1 MNGNVYK
8 KGERPEYLEVKT
20 RLGVEKIELK
30 KVLYFMSD
38 VRVVEAHMQ
47 RGETFRFY
55 EKLDIVQ
62 EQLDSDEWLRCHK
75 SYLVNR
81 KWIRQIT
88 RESLMIGKET
98 IPVSRNYYMQ
108 LRDKGLIGRDKDKM
122 EMTLAP
128 NRKDVG
134 VVRCVGGKYEGMEYY
149 IYPNEKLVLGRG
161 YDRADLIFD
170 EPQISRVHC
179 WIQYNQTTNHYY
191 ISNQSTNGIY
201 IGEDKVEEKDVI
213 LEVKKG
219 TRIRLANTEQVFE
232 IG

>member
-1 MNGNVYK
+1 MNENVYK
-8 KGERPEYLEVKT
+8 KGDRAEYLEVKS

-55 EKLDIVQ
+55 EKLDVVQ

-88 RESLMIGKET
+88 RESLTIGKET

-122 EMTLAP
+122 EMTSAP
-128 NRKDVG
+128 DRKDMLVWF
-134 VVRCVGGKYEGMEYY
+134 VVSAENMQGWNITYIPMKSWCLAEDMTGQILYLMSRRSAEYIAGFNIIRQQITTTSVISQRMESTLGKR
-149 IYPNEKLVLGRG
+149 K
-161 YDRADLIFD
+161 
-170 EPQISRVHC
+170 
-179 WIQYNQTTNHYY
+179 
-191 ISNQSTNGIY
+191 
-201 IGEDKVEEKDVI
+201 
-213 LEVKKG
+213 
-219 TRIRLANTEQVFE
+219 
-232 IG
+232 